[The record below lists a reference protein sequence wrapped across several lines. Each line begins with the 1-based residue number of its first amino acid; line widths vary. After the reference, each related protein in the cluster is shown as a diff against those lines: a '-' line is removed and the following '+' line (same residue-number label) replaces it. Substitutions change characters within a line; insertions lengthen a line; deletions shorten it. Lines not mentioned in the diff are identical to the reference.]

1 MNLAIALAA
10 TFAWAAGVEAA
21 APALPTAEQH
31 QTEKTGMSGN
41 ATGRLTAETLWE
53 MGRVGS
59 FALSPDGRQAV
70 YAVSYY
76 SVEQN
81 KGHHVLYQMDLD
93 TKKPVLL
100 TQTEDNESA
109 PAFIAEG
116 GKVAFL
122 SNAGGT
128 SQVWEMNPDGTGR
141 RQLTH
146 EPDGV
151 SGFLFSPDGK
161 KVILIKDVPTTSS
174 IQAKEP
180 DLPLAQGM
188 VIDDLMYKHWDHY
201 VTTVPHPFVAD
212 VTAEGVKNAA
222 DILAGEPY
230 ECPMLPF
237 GGTEQLAWS
246 PDSRTIAYTC
256 RKKTGVAYAISTD
269 SDIYLYD
276 CTTRKTRNLCKPAG
290 YVQPQVDPTF
300 SLEKQAVNAET
311 QDCNVGYDQNPQF
324 SPDGRYVAWSSMARD
339 GYESDRTRLC
349 VYELRTGKKTY
360 VTESFESGVNEF
372 LWANDSKTLYF
383 TGVWHGV
390 TPVYRTNLEGRVQ
403 KLAEDTCDYSLVALS
418 GDGDELYVG
427 RQSMST
433 ATEIYCFDLSR
444 KKMGIEQITFENQKY
459 YDTLAFGDVRE
470 RWVKTTDGK
479 LEQCWVIYPPH
490 FDPAKKYPALLF
502 CQGGPQ
508 SPVSQSWSVRWNF
521 QLMAANDYIII
532 APNRR
537 GLPGYGMEWLEQ
549 ISGDYPGQCMRDYLS
564 AIDDLSREP
573 YVDKER
579 LGCVGA
585 SFGGYSVY
593 WLAGH
598 HDGRFKC
605 FIAHDGIYNTQQ
617 QYVETEEMWFPNWDM
632 GRAPWIK
639 DAEGRM
645 VSVFENSPHLFVNKW
660 DTPILCIHG
669 QKDFRIEYTQAESA
683 FAAARLHGIP
693 AQLLLLPDENHWVL
707 KPQNGILWQRT
718 FFRWLD
724 RWLKK

>member
-222 DILAGEPY
+222 DILTGEPY

-433 ATEIYCFDLSR
+433 ATEIYCFDLSK

-683 FAAARLHGIP
+683 FAAARLRGIP

>member
-212 VTAEGVKNAA
+212 VTAEGVKNAV

-433 ATEIYCFDLSR
+433 ATEIYCFDLSK

-645 VSVFENSPHLFVNKW
+645 ASVFENSPHLFVNKW

-683 FAAARLHGIP
+683 FAAARLRGIP

>member
-222 DILAGEPY
+222 DILTGEPY

-324 SPDGRYVAWSSMARD
+324 SPDGCYVAWSSMARD

-433 ATEIYCFDLSR
+433 ATEIYCFDLSK

-645 VSVFENSPHLFVNKW
+645 ASVFENSPHLFVNKW

-683 FAAARLHGIP
+683 FAAARLRGIP

>member
-100 TQTEDNESA
+100 TQMEDNESA

-433 ATEIYCFDLSR
+433 ATEIYCFDLSK

-645 VSVFENSPHLFVNKW
+645 ASVFENSPHLFVNKW

-683 FAAARLHGIP
+683 FAAARLRGIP

>member
-433 ATEIYCFDLSR
+433 ATEIYCLDLSK

-645 VSVFENSPHLFVNKW
+645 ASVFENSPHLFVNKW

-683 FAAARLHGIP
+683 FAAARLRGIP

>member
-59 FALSPDGRQAV
+59 FALSPDGKQAV

-212 VTAEGVKNAA
+212 VTAEGVKNAV

-433 ATEIYCFDLSR
+433 ATEIYCFDLSK

-549 ISGDYPGQCMRDYLS
+549 ISGDYLS

-645 VSVFENSPHLFVNKW
+645 ASVFENSPHLFVNKW

-683 FAAARLHGIP
+683 FAAARLRGIP